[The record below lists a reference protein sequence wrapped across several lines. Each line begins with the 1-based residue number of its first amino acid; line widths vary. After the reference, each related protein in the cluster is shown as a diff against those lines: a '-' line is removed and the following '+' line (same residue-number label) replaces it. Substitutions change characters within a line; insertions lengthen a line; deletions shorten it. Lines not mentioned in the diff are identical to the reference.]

1 MDYVRQRNKIY
12 AGSYRVELT
21 PDNWTI
27 FKRTKAQLNTYE
39 PLPGEHYPSS
49 ALALERVEELA
60 RGENK

>member
-1 MDYVRQRNKIY
+1 MDYCRRGNKFY
-12 AGSYRVELT
+12 AGPYRIELT

-39 PLPGEHYPSS
+39 PIPGEHYPSS

-60 RGENK
+60 KEGKK